1 MDPATDALR
10 RIIEEVVDSRLAT
23 WQSAKPVEPAP
34 VPEPKPATTGWIT
47 NRAPEESDG
56 DCDGEVWIPSRIH
69 PRVSLFIHW
78 SHVHIGTP
86 WVPGDATPAAPWDP
100 TTLDRKGWIR
110 SRLPTKGDTKVT
122 TDWKFERVLIPAW
135 DGQYEYC
142 RKAFIDY
149 RLVTPGQPWAPWGSN
164 PGSYEP

>member
-34 VPEPKPATTGWIT
+34 VPEPKPAPTGWIT
-47 NRAPEESDG
+47 NRAPEAFDGNSDG
-56 DCDGEVWIPSRIH
+56 VVRIPSRIY
-69 PRVSLFIHW
+69 PLAVWIHW
-78 SHVHIGTP
+78 SRVHIGTP

-100 TTLDRKGWIR
+100 TTLDRNGWIR
-110 SRLPTKGDTKVT
+110 SRLPTKADAPNV
-122 TDWKFERVLIPAW
+122 DLPDFVLIPTGGIKYHHRAAIA
-135 DGQYEYC
+135 YY
-142 RKAFIDY
+142 
-149 RLVTPGQPWAPWGSN
+149 LVTPGQPWAPCGSN